1 MSVIE
6 HYTDRGVEVLV
17 VLPAEVSRAEVVER
31 LGHQIR
37 RAVDESGR
45 AAFVLDLSRVT
56 FMTSAALGL
65 LMNMQAHLGK
75 RGARFAVAGISGEV
89 ARVVEQTRLGQV
101 MPVHQ
106 TVADAVEALG
116 A

>member
-1 MSVIE
+1 MSVVE
-6 HYTDRGVEVLV
+6 HHTDRGVEVLV

-31 LGHQIR
+31 LGHQIH
-37 RAVDESGR
+37 RAVDASGR
-45 AAFVLDLSRVT
+45 TAFVLDLSRVT

-65 LMNMQAHLGK
+65 LMNIHAHLGE
-75 RGARFAVAGISGEV
+75 RGARFAVAGVSGEV
-89 ARVVEQTRLGQV
+89 ARVFEQTRLGQV
-101 MPVHQ
+101 MPVHR